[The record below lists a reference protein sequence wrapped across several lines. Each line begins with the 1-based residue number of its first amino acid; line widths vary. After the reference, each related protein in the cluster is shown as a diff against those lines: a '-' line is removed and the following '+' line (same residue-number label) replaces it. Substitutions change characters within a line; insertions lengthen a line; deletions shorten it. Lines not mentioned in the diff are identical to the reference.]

1 MEKENALT
9 MKLFKPDP
17 IVFERLTTCSLCN
30 ISFQN
35 KRWVYINVL
44 FSIFF
49 VSSFTAK
56 FGCKR
61 SNFYILKKWF
71 SFPLWYYKN
80 CMDGELK
87 NEIKNIKNY
96 NLTWPSMNM
105 NKIHNLVIIYQNVSE
120 MVVCLL
126 INNFW

>member
-49 VSSFTAK
+49 M
-56 FGCKR
+56 
-61 SNFYILKKWF
+61 
-71 SFPLWYYKN
+71 FPPLQLNLAVKDLISIYWKN
-80 CMDGELK
+80 DFPFLYDI
-87 NEIKNIKNY
+87 IKINV
-96 NLTWPSMNM
+96 
-105 NKIHNLVIIYQNVSE
+105 LV
-120 MVVCLL
+120 
-126 INNFW
+126 